1 MATATAARTASAFR
15 SSAFSRLY
23 AGQALSYI
31 GDGLRRLAIPLLVFR
46 LTGSATA
53 VALTW
58 GVELLPF
65 AVVSLIGGSLADRVD
80 RRRTMLAC
88 DALRFVVMTA
98 LCVLFATGHLTIG
111 MVYAAVAALSVGGA
125 LFSGSQMASIRY
137 VLGADGARGGLAALH
152 ATEQTV
158 NLAAPPLGGALMGL
172 VGPLPA
178 LAVNAFTYLWS
189 QLAIASV
196 ETFGPDAPGRMPKP
210 REIAADV
217 AEGWRLLM
225 ADHTMRITTLC
236 SLGFNTIGSVGFVV
250 LIPFFKRAFAATD
263 AAVGVAFGAFA
274 AGAAI
279 GSFLA
284 GRTHW
289 PVGRALIAANLF
301 DAVLWIAPPWLDS
314 MPLAVTAFA
323 LASVAS
329 GYYFTTIIA
338 WRMRVLPEDAVGRV
352 FGVVRLLAMAGTL
365 PGAIA
370 GGWIADH
377 LGVRVAVAASGIGFF
392 LVSIVMA
399 CSAVRKE
406 TR

>member
-1 MATATAARTASAFR
+1 MATATARTASAFR
-15 SSAFSRLY
+15 SSAFSRFY
-23 AGQALSYI
+23 AGQALSYL

-53 VALTW
+53 VGLTW
-58 GVELLPF
+58 GLELMPF
-65 AVVSLIGGSLADRVD
+65 AIVSLIGGSLADRVD
-80 RRRTMLAC
+80 RRRTMLVC
-88 DALRFVVMTA
+88 DGLRFAVMTA
-98 LCVLFATGHLTIG
+98 LCALLATGHLTIG
-111 MVYAAVAALSVGGA
+111 IVYAAVMVLSVGGA
-125 LFSGSQMASIRY
+125 LFVASQMPSIRY
-137 VLGADGARGGLAALH
+137 VLGADGSRSGLSALH

-158 NLAAPPLGGALMGL
+158 NLVAPPLGGALMGL

-178 LAVNAFTYLWS
+178 LAINAFTYLWS

-225 ADHTMRITTLC
+225 GDRSMRITTFC

-250 LIPFFKRAFAATD
+250 LIPFFKLAFTATD
-263 AAVGVAFGAFA
+263 AAVGIAFGAFA

-279 GSFLA
+279 GCFLA

-301 DAVLWIAPPWLDS
+301 DAVLWLAPPWVHS
-314 MPLAVTAFA
+314 MPLAVIAFA

-329 GYYFTTIIA
+329 GFYFTTIIS
-338 WRMRVLPEDAVGRV
+338 WRMRILPEDAVGRV
-352 FGVVRLLAMAGTL
+352 FGVVRLLAMVGTL

-377 LGVRVAVAASGIGFF
+377 LGVREAIAISGVGY
-392 LVSIVMA
+392 LVVSIVMA
-399 CSAVRKE
+399 FSPVREE

>member
-1 MATATAARTASAFR
+1 MATATARTASAFR
-15 SSAFSRLY
+15 SSAFSRFY
-23 AGQALSYI
+23 AGQALSYL

-53 VALTW
+53 VGLTW
-58 GVELLPF
+58 GLELMPF
-65 AVVSLIGGSLADRVD
+65 AIVSLIGGSLADRVD

-88 DALRFVVMTA
+88 DGLRFVVMTA
-98 LCVLFATGHLTIG
+98 LCVLLATGHLTIG
-111 MVYAAVAALSVGGA
+111 IVYAAVMVLSVGGA
-125 LFSGSQMASIRY
+125 LFAASQMPSIRY
-137 VLGADGARGGLAALH
+137 VLGAEGARGGLSALH

-158 NLAAPPLGGALMGL
+158 NLAAPPLGGALMGI

-178 LAVNAFTYLWS
+178 LAINAFTYLWS
-189 QLAIASV
+189 QLAITSV
-196 ETFGPDAPGRMPKP
+196 ATFGPDAPGRMPKP

-250 LIPFFKRAFAATD
+250 LIPFFKRAFTATD
-263 AAVGVAFGAFA
+263 AAVGIAFGAFA

-279 GSFLA
+279 GSFFA

-289 PVGRALIAANLF
+289 PVGRALIVANLF
-301 DAVLWIAPPWLDS
+301 DAVLWLAPPWVHS
-314 MPLAVTAFA
+314 MPLAVIAFA

-329 GYYFTTIIA
+329 GFYFTTIIS

-352 FGVVRLLAMAGTL
+352 FGVVRLLAMVGTL

-377 LGVRVAVAASGIGFF
+377 LGVREAIVISGVGY
-392 LVSIVMA
+392 LVISIVMA
-399 CSAVRKE
+399 FSPVRKE
-406 TR
+406 RR